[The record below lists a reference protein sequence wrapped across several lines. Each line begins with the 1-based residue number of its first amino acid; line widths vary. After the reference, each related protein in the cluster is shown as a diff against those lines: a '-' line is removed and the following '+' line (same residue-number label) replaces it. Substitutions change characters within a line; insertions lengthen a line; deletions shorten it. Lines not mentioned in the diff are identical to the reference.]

1 MKHAIIKFDYQYVDG
16 GCNACGV
23 LRCETYSMN
32 YLNKEVGFS
41 FLDIESLIQA
51 ISQANQWHQD
61 YQGVGIGEEID
72 GLTKAG
78 IFVEVENLGNQMRYK
93 NQSTNQTLIV
103 DNQYE
108 TNEKLFHVV
117 NQILQ
122 TIFNIDE
129 IHFSL
134 VEIDK

>member
-1 MKHAIIKFDYQYVDG
+1 MD
-16 GCNACGV
+16 
-23 LRCETYSMN
+23 

-51 ISQANQWHQD
+51 IAQVNQWRQD
-61 YQGVGIGEEID
+61 YQEIGIGEEID

-78 IFVEVENLGNQMRYK
+78 TFVEVEKLGRQMRYK
-93 NQSTNQTLIV
+93 NQATNQMLVV
-103 DNQYE
+103 DNQYD
-108 TNEKLFHVV
+108 TNEKLFSTV

-122 TIFNIDE
+122 TIFAIDE

>member
-1 MKHAIIKFDYQYVDG
+1 MENAVIKFDHQYVDG

-23 LRCETYSMN
+23 LRCETYSMD

-51 ISQANQWHQD
+51 IAQLNQWRQD
-61 YQGVGIGEEID
+61 YQEIGIGEE
-72 GLTKAG
+72 
-78 IFVEVENLGNQMRYK
+78 VEKLGKQMRYK
-93 NQSTNQTLIV
+93 NQVTNQMLIA
-103 DNQYE
+103 DNQYD
-108 TNEKLFHVV
+108 TNEKLFSTV

-122 TIFNIDE
+122 TIFAIDE

>member
-1 MKHAIIKFDYQYVDG
+1 MENAVIKFDHQYVDG

-23 LRCETYSMN
+23 LRCETYNMD

-41 FLDIESLIQA
+41 FLDIESLIQTIA
-51 ISQANQWHQD
+51 QVNQWRQD
-61 YQGVGIGEEID
+61 YQEVGIGEEID

-78 IFVEVENLGNQMRYK
+78 TFVEVEKLGRQMRYK
-93 NQSTNQTLIV
+93 NQATNQMLVV
-103 DNQYE
+103 DNQYDS
-108 TNEKLFHVV
+108 NEKLFSTI

-122 TIFNIDE
+122 TIFAIDE